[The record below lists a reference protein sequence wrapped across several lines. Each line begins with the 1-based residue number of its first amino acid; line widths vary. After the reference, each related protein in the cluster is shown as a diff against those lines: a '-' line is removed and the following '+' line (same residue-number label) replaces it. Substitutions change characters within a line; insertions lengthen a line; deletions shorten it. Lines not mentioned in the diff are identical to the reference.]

1 MKRLLFSYLTLWFFV
16 TFGCDPLQSPKE
28 LINSGK
34 LQDAAVLLEKIV
46 QAKPENVEARIL
58 LGETYDQS
66 GQYNQSVNQFREA
79 ILILPA
85 QPKDQAILRIRL
97 AKLYLKNSDRRKA
110 FSQLRL
116 TLQSTSD
123 QDIISQVAGYGSIPN
138 YTTDQ
143 GGFRQL
149 LTKFFARWQADCLLL
164 L

>member
-85 QPKDQAILRIRL
+85 QPKDQAI
-97 AKLYLKNSDRRKA
+97 
-110 FSQLRL
+110 
-116 TLQSTSD
+116 
-123 QDIISQVAGYGSIPN
+123 
-138 YTTDQ
+138 
-143 GGFRQL
+143 
-149 LTKFFARWQADCLLL
+149 
-164 L
+164 